1 MNRHA
6 LSQENISYDDEIDI
20 KELFSVLWKSKIL
33 IIVITSFFAISSVLY
48 ALSLKNF
55 YKSEVILNVAEE
67 SNALGAL
74 SGMGGLASMAGIT
87 LPSSGEDKSA
97 IAIKTIQ
104 SRAFLKHLITFENV
118 LPSIMASKSYDFE
131 SKKLQFDPKIYN
143 ENNGEWVRKPGKNQQ
158 SKPSYLEAFCCDD
171 NTYLNQVSI
180 FRDKKTNLITISVE
194 HISPIFAKELLELII
209 NEANEL
215 LRNRD
220 LQESSAAIAFLNTE
234 IPKASLITMKD
245 AINMLLQSQLQ
256 KQMLAKVNKEYFLKV
271 IEPPFIPEVKSKP
284 SRASICIYGTLLG
297 GMLAMLWVLFRHY
310 ISGSLKPDLNA

>member
-1 MNRHA
+1 MCIR
-6 LSQENISYDDEIDI
+6 D
-20 KELFSVLWKSKIL
+20 
-33 IIVITSFFAISSVLY
+33 
-48 ALSLKNF
+48 
-55 YKSEVILNVAEE
+55 
-67 SNALGAL
+67 
-74 SGMGGLASMAGIT
+74 
-87 LPSSGEDKSA
+87 
-97 IAIKTIQ
+97 
-104 SRAFLKHLITFENV
+104 R
-118 LPSIMASKSYDFE
+118 
-131 SKKLQFDPKIYN
+131 
-143 ENNGEWVRKPGKNQQ
+143 

-180 FRDKKTNLITISVE
+180 FRDKKSNLITISVE

-245 AINMLLQSQLQ
+245 AINMLLRSQLQ

-284 SRASICIYGTLLG
+284 SRASICIVGTLLG
-297 GMLAMLWVLFRHY
+297 GMLAMLWVLMRHY
-310 ISGSLKPDLNA
+310 ISGSLKSDLNA